1 MMRNFRRVFLV
12 LGVLLFSFVFS
23 GCDSTDDILGT
34 YSSSNN
40 GTIEITYFDGT
51 DGEYVAS
58 GLVLSRLNNGNSYTT
73 QSGDVELFTI
83 YRKTGDVYSFRTSID
98 GVAFI
103 GTFNSDTYILTVE
116 GINYSVN

>member
-1 MMRNFRRVFLV
+1 MKKVFLV
-12 LGVLLFSFVFS
+12 FMSLMFIMCLA
-23 GCDSTDDILGT
+23 GCDSYDDILGI

-40 GTIEITYFDGT
+40 GSIEITYFDGT
-51 DGEYVAS
+51 DGEFVAS

-83 YRKTGDVYSFRTSID
+83 YRIRGDVYSFRTSIN

-116 GINYSVN
+116 GINYLVN

>member
-1 MMRNFRRVFLV
+1 MVKNLKRLFLV
-12 LGVLLFSFVFS
+12 CGVLLFGLFFS

-51 DGEYVAS
+51 DGEFVAS